1 VHDGATTE
9 VNFEASRTSLVVRG
23 HVTAGGLPLAGFSV
37 QVQSLDTGEQGRESP
52 STNEQGNFELRVTAP
67 GRYSFFV
74 SKDGSRAVA
83 EALVED
89 RTPCDIDLDLPG
101 GTIAGVVRNTKGL
114 PVSNAAVTILRAA
127 DPGTDEQA
135 TLVDRLRL
143 TDTDGRGRFEFQLL
157 APGTYALRTP
167 DKVFAREADK
177 RIPFGRVV
185 VPEIHVN
192 NGPTT
197 SLVIQLRPE
206 GFIRG
211 RVTDSQ
217 GNGLGNARVR
227 VFDPAG
233 VSLSA
238 TWSVRTDE
246 TGDFG
251 IDSLAPGT
259 YMIGARVGDALGQR
273 VHVEVEEGKTTQ
285 AAVLFP

>member
-1 VHDGATTE
+1 
-9 VNFEASRTSLVVRG
+9 
-23 HVTAGGLPLAGFSV
+23 
-37 QVQSLDTGEQGRESP
+37 
-52 STNEQGNFELRVTAP
+52 
-67 GRYSFFV
+67 
-74 SKDGSRAVA
+74 
-83 EALVED
+83 
-89 RTPCDIDLDLPG
+89 
-101 GTIAGVVRNTKGL
+101 
-114 PVSNAAVTILRAA
+114 
-127 DPGTDEQA
+127 
-135 TLVDRLRL
+135 
-143 TDTDGRGRFEFQLL
+143 
-157 APGTYALRTP
+157 
-167 DKVFAREADK
+167 
-177 RIPFGRVV
+177 
-185 VPEIHVN
+185 VN

-217 GNGLGNARVR
+217 GTGLGNARVR
-227 VFDPAG
+227 VFDSAG